1 MLNPEH
7 RALSRRDTIV
17 SYVVNWRGPDGQ
29 AGWHPVG
36 DLPEAAA
43 HVEHLRN
50 VEGVSETK
58 IFKLEEV
65 AFEFRQYFRV
75 ELAADEAPAPAPTFS
90 VPAAVEAPAPEPEPE
105 PVAEAAWA
113 EPAEEPAPVAVPSFE
128 TGEPVLAEVGA
139 DDGGSNGARRG
150 LFGR

>member
-1 MLNPEH
+1 M
-7 RALSRRDTIV
+7 

-58 IFKLEEV
+58 IFKLDEV

-75 ELAADEAPAPAPTFS
+75 ELAVDEALAPSPTFT
-90 VPAAVEAPAPEPEPE
+90 VPTAVEAPAPEPVAEVAWTPEAAAEPVE
-105 PVAEAAWA
+105 AVAEA
-113 EPAEEPAPVAVPSFE
+113 PAYEEP
-128 TGEPVLAEVGA
+128 EPVLAEVGA
-139 DDGGSNGARRG
+139 DDGGSNGQRRG

>member
-1 MLNPEH
+1 M
-7 RALSRRDTIV
+7 
-17 SYVVNWRGPDGQ
+17 SYVVNWRGADGQ

-36 DLPEAAA
+36 DLNDAAA

-50 VEGVSETK
+50 AEGVSETK

-75 ELAADEAPAPAPTFS
+75 ELATGDAPPSPTFT
-90 VPAAVEAPAPEPEPE
+90 VPAAVEAPAPEPVAEVAWAPE
-105 PVAEAAWA
+105 PAAEVVA
-113 EPAEEPAPVAVPSFE
+113 EPAPMPDLPEVPTFEAP
-128 TGEPVLAEVGA
+128 EPVLAEVGA
-139 DDGGSNGARRG
+139 DAGESNGQRRG

>member
-1 MLNPEH
+1 
-7 RALSRRDTIV
+7 V

-36 DLPEAAA
+36 DLPEAAS

-50 VEGVSETK
+50 VEGVTETK
-58 IFKLEEV
+58 IFKLDEV

-75 ELAADEAPAPAPTFS
+75 ELAVDEAPAPSPTFT
-90 VPAAVEAPAPEPEPE
+90 VPAALEVPVPAPE
-105 PVAEAAWA
+105 PVAEVAWA
-113 EPAEEPAPVAVPSFE
+113 PEPHAAEPDVDPAPEAPAYE
-128 TGEPVLAEVGA
+128 EAEPVLAEVGA
-139 DDGGSNGARRG
+139 DDSGSNGQRRG

>member
-1 MLNPEH
+1 M
-7 RALSRRDTIV
+7 

-36 DLPEAAA
+36 DLGEAAA

-50 VEGVSETK
+50 AEGVGETK

-75 ELAADEAPAPAPTFS
+75 ELAAEEPAPSPTFT
-90 VPAAVEAPAPEPEPE
+90 VPTAVEAPAPEPTPEPE
-105 PVAEAAWA
+105 PVAEPAWTEPVA
-113 EPAEEPAPVAVPSFE
+113 EAAPVAEVVFE
-128 TGEPVLAEVGA
+128 APEPVLAEVGA
-139 DDGGSNGARRG
+139 DDGGSNGQRRG